1 MAIKGA
7 TEALVAAFT
16 FGLVLY
22 AATAA
27 LPLYAKGHGTAILR
41 DGQRLVLVGFLST
54 AALWALTSF
63 ISILLHVDNSSMP
76 CQVGIIFATVFD
88 QLARFSIEQ
97 YLYWAQNMGE
107 KVSAVHIIPQL
118 LILGRLVAGGVFVG
132 FTRPQTDS
140 FCVAASSQLPISIVV
155 ISLDAAI
162 LLCLITRA
170 LVQNTTFHTDSQAIR
185 RKALFWVMLGLAVW
199 IATSVTLHLGFRY
212 VALVAR
218 TAVPAIGLNVL
229 IIILTLCSGTLG
241 SASIVRV
248 KSPEAMSPRLV
259 EISRDIS
266 SSESYFPDGNA
277 NYQDVKD
284 AAIRS
289 ETTFINPREAPAT
302 NNSRPTYGLPA
313 ISLPITGVAGMGG
326 VPIQGQLFPPIRSN
340 TAPTLPRTRSV
351 KAAVGLHKKGA
362 SAGGK
367 LQISNP
373 VLQDTGKNPLDKIPT
388 VDLEDAMRAERER
401 REKLLRQTSLARREM
416 TAQDPR
422 EGVNRALS
430 VKRKEV
436 GSPLSSGSS
445 LRPDSMGTSSSTQLS
460 PETGGIRQR
469 SPRQSPEL
477 SVLSRQ
483 SIFRSVSPPKDF
495 EPLPNLDIRPSRQL
509 PPSPPTPPQERPLT
523 ALQRRPTTGLPSNP
537 RARALK
543 LEQDAPG
550 PERQQTVLFFNNV
563 IFDDPALVH
572 ETLQGSNN
580 KIVDKPQ
587 SPGTPESVVHRPR
600 PIPRKVADPNPFAIP
615 GSGHRRSKS
624 SGSLVKKSM
633 TRSMTVTE
641 KIALMY
647 PGEVPNKLPA
657 VPEVPVARSYLQSPS
672 SVDSEEVQ
680 QPTQPTKTTVK
691 TENAPTFVEEP
702 RKAPEYKYDTDMAA
716 KRASSP
722 VLPVNSVQ
730 RESMYS
736 EGSQSP
742 DEADT
747 TWNSVR
753 STQVSVGLAVARPL
767 PRPVVKTVREDI
779 DTKTHLDVAPASQ
792 QPAKETKRPEFNTAV
807 DNKPAPKPTSPVQ
820 ARRIETRSWYRP
832 SSPLESPEHALRQI
846 QEQLKKFEE
855 PVTKACPK
863 DHTERLALL
872 EDLEKEMGVHENHW
886 QEMKHDMGRDSL
898 CSMQTNSP
906 ANRNSRCDSTVGSIV
921 IGHGPAVG
929 AMAAERRASR
939 QNMLR
944 NSGSHNP
951 SRLSRD
957 AVKSHMSI
965 WQKRLTEAHIDYMET
980 AAERLRHPSANYL
993 PMPMPNVQ
1001 LGSPTPPDSDAS
1013 GDDDSVLSAQLDAVS
1028 NWLSKK
1034 AVKTV
1039 SLWAPV
1045 PEQTIVAATL
1055 LWTPVPKAS
1064 PTSMIAT
1071 PEAETFVRPLARK
1084 ELPPLE
1090 ITSTQLWSKP
1100 TVNVKQTPTLWT
1112 PPASVKVAQTNALW
1126 VHVPKTASECP
1137 TPLPEAD
1144 AFVRAA
1150 TRKVLA
1156 PLEITSTHLW
1166 KKAEPEKKPSL
1177 WTPPPKVSA
1186 VTTNRLWSPLP
1197 KVLEALSLV
1206 ADFPEIFTRPAARKE
1221 LAPLQIFSKHLW
1233 RKPYTSTKDTTGLWR
1248 PSWASVAPPADFKRL
1263 SLQEIPQPKRQKAPR
1278 PVTQRP
1284 PRRNKRVSALP
1295 DILENPQPLPDKR
1308 GTLGIFQFPWG
1319 EKSDTATMP
1328 LPRPFGRSMPG
1339 TMSSGV
1345 PLRASYTP
1353 DYSGTSFFDDYDD
1366 EDPESDYEREES
1378 DDEDEFDETTL
1389 WEIASL
1395 LNSDAVPSRN
1405 SLFLSATPA
1414 YSVDEYY
1421 GGGGGGSNH
1430 QEQSASA
1437 SATDIDDDD
1446 DNDDDDTSSE
1456 HEILIGLGEDPHD
1469 GEEHVAEQY
1478 DHQGFLV
1485 QDTAGSTPST
1495 LDQGAQAV
1503 VATRAALADNSASA
1517 PAPPRV
1523 ETSENQA
1530 VETRLQISTGLWSR
1544 AESPENKTLSLPR
1557 AAETT
1562 KGLFVLGCR
1571 ESTLSDNRTTEQ
1583 QPAAVN
1589 MHRKPRATA
1598 ADSWRPLDKLMSNS
1612 LWTPEEAAAKG
1623 VSRQVFQHWL
1633 TLGLAAKA
1641 ETDKASASASAVRLS
1656 RPQAT
1661 PAEWD
1666 AALKEALIASGYP
1679 LNIKCRTETG
1689 RITAT
1694 SADWA
1699 AALEEAIQASIIK
1712 AIVPAF
1718 NSAIRHPVFAGSSLI
1733 TTSEWFHPAATG
1745 YTYDV
1750 ACVHPIFFGSL
1761 AITCPEESVHPAM
1774 SAYAHKKLRRHRRSG
1789 SSASKSHFRSAS
1801 TSSTAS
1807 RKHSRSHSSSSGK
1820 KRRESIIA
1828 QIHAIEAEMGL
1839 IPEDSVVV
1847 PEVPSLDEIE
1857 ASRKAKIQAQIE
1869 ALEQEKS
1876 FAAQMAR
1883 ESFVTRRRASSSVS
1897 RATTASGTT
1906 NSESDGPAS
1915 MDSFPLSLSSQRPST
1930 ATSVD
1935 LEHDVDLDQEDKS
1948 IDIPEVPEIPELTVS
1963 SPEPTNNGLWTA
1975 PSPLPQPIPSPV
1987 PTLWTPPAS
1996 PASSFESYEEAL
2008 PSPKFLWQ
2016 PKPGKPEIIAKTDED
2031 REAHERRALGRK
2043 GLLMKQRKA
2052 EILEQIKA
2060 LESGDIE
2067 GVKEKFK
2074 KQGLWTKKSE
2084 VVKTEKD
2091 WSVTHSSGELS
2102 P

>member
-820 ARRIETRSWYRP
+820 ARRIGDKCPAEP
-832 SSPLESPEHALRQI
+832 SPLESPEHALRQI

-1071 PEAETFVRPLARK
+1071 PEAETFADAFIRPLARK

-1100 TVNVKQTPTLWT
+1100 TVNVKQAPTLWT
-1112 PPASVKVAQTNALW
+1112 PPASVKVAQANALW

-1583 QPAAVN
+1583 QPAA
-1589 MHRKPRATA
+1589 
-1598 ADSWRPLDKLMSNS
+1598 LMSNS